1 MLYHSASPQRLM
13 STANALMV
21 AGVLLLLLG
30 VSGAYLFDRH
40 LAMGSIIAS
49 HTLVILGPTA
59 LKVGYVIRLL
69 AERREKLAA

>member
-21 AGVLLLLLG
+21 AGVLLLLTG
-30 VSGAYLFDRH
+30 ISGAYVFDRH

-59 LKVGYVIRLL
+59 LKIGYVMRLL